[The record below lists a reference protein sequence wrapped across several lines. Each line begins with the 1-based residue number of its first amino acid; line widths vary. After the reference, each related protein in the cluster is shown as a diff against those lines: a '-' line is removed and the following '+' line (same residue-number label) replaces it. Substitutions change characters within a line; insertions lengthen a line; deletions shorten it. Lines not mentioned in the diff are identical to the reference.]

1 MIFNQYWRRLR
12 VGISMNFV
20 ELMIGEKLKEADPA
34 LDIMG
39 SDRKVLQVA
48 CQDFT
53 NYLKF
58 HWNLMG
64 KEANQCELVE
74 KLENLFKEDSSELE
88 AFLTIWIGI
97 WFKKWKERVKLLI
110 GDQNANRWS
119 KISKTISNAEPIWKR
134 LEHKQE
140 LQEIVITTLVKNGEI
155 CGTEILSENLLKMEL
170 GEKRVQ
176 DVSDQERVIIVLNEA
191 LRKAR
196 EMAQSKGPLIFVK
209 IDKGYYNAP
218 NQ

>member
-1 MIFNQYWRRLR
+1 M
-12 VGISMNFV
+12 GISMNFV
-20 ELMIGEKLKEADPA
+20 ELMIGEKLKEADSA

-74 KLENLFKEDSSELE
+74 KLENLFKEDSLELE

-110 GDQNANRWS
+110 GDQNANRWN
-119 KISKTISNAEPIWKR
+119 KISKTLSNAEPIWKR

-170 GEKRVQ
+170 GEKQVQ

-209 IDKGYYNAP
+209 IDKGYYNTP
-218 NQ
+218 SQ

>member
-1 MIFNQYWRRLR
+1 MR
-12 VGISMNFV
+12 MNFV
-20 ELMIGEKLKEADPA
+20 EIMVGEKLKEADPA

-58 HWNLMG
+58 HWNLIG
-64 KEANQCELVE
+64 KEASQCELVE
-74 KLENLFKEDSSELE
+74 RLENLFREDPSELDG
-88 AFLTIWIGI
+88 FLTVWIGI

-110 GDQNANRWS
+110 GEQNASRWS
-119 KISKTISNAEPIWKR
+119 KISKNVSNAEPIWKR
-134 LEHKQE
+134 IENKQE
-140 LQEIVITTLVKNGEI
+140 LQEIVVATLVKNGEI

-176 DVSDQERVIIVLNEA
+176 EPSDKERIFTAVNDA

-209 IDKGYYNAP
+209 IDKGYYNTTSE
-218 NQ
+218 

>member
-1 MIFNQYWRRLR
+1 MLR
-12 VGISMNFV
+12 
-20 ELMIGEKLKEADPA
+20 EKLKDADPA

-58 HWNLMG
+58 HWNLIG
-64 KEANQCELVE
+64 KEASQCELVE
-74 KLENLFKEDSSELE
+74 RLEKLFKEDPSELDE
-88 AFLTIWIGI
+88 FMTVWISI

-110 GDQNANRWS
+110 GDQNANRWN
-119 KISKTISNAEPIWKR
+119 KISKTLSNAEPLWKR
-134 LEHKQE
+134 IEHKQE
-140 LQEIVITTLVKNGEI
+140 LQEVVVATLIKNGEI

-170 GEKRVQ
+170 GEKGLQ
-176 DVSDQERVIIVLNEA
+176 YVSDKERIFAMLNNT

-209 IDKGYYNAP
+209 VDKGYYNAP
-218 NQ
+218 NE

>member
-1 MIFNQYWRRLR
+1 M
-12 VGISMNFV
+12 GISMNFV

-74 KLENLFKEDSSELE
+74 KLENLFKEDSLELE

-110 GDQNANRWS
+110 GDQNANRWN
-119 KISKTISNAEPIWKR
+119 KISKTINNAEPIWKKI
-134 LEHKQE
+134 EHKQE

-176 DVSDQERVIIVLNEA
+176 DVSDKERVFIVLNEA

-218 NQ
+218 SQ

>member
-1 MIFNQYWRRLR
+1 
-12 VGISMNFV
+12 MNFV
-20 ELMIGEKLKEADPA
+20 ELMIGEKLKEADSA

-58 HWNLMG
+58 HWKLMG
-64 KEANQCELVE
+64 KEANQCEVVE
-74 KLENLFKEDSSELE
+74 RLEKISKEDSSELGS
-88 AFLTIWIGI
+88 FLTVWIGI

-110 GDQNANRWS
+110 GDQNASRWN
-119 KISKTISNAEPIWKR
+119 KISKTLTNAEPLWKKI
-134 LEHKQE
+134 ESKQE
-140 LQEIVITTLVKNGEI
+140 LQEIIITTLVKNGEI

-170 GEKRVQ
+170 GEKHVQELSDRDRVFA
-176 DVSDQERVIIVLNEA
+176 VVNEA

-196 EMAQSKGPLIFVK
+196 EMSQSKGPLIFVK
-209 IDKGYYNAP
+209 IDKGYYNTTSD
-218 NQ
+218 

>member
-1 MIFNQYWRRLR
+1 MERASA
-12 VGISMNFV
+12 GIMMNFV
-20 ELMIGEKLKEADPA
+20 EIMLGEKLKDADPA

-58 HWNLMG
+58 HWNLIG

-74 KLENLFKEDSSELE
+74 KLEKLFKEDAAELE
-88 AFLTIWIGI
+88 AFLTVWTGI

-110 GDQNANRWS
+110 GNQNANKWN
-119 KISKTISNAEPIWKR
+119 KMSKTLADVEPMWRKI
-134 LEHKQE
+134 EQKQE
-140 LQEIVITTLVKNGEI
+140 LQEVVVSTLIKNGEV
-155 CGTEILSENLLKMEL
+155 CGTEILAENLLKMEL
-170 GEKRVQ
+170 GEKNLQ
-176 DVSDQERVIIVLNEA
+176 DFNDKERLFATLNNA

-196 EMAQSKGPLIFVK
+196 EMAQSRGPLIFVK
-209 IDKGYYNAP
+209 IDKGYYNAL
-218 NQ
+218 NE

>member
-1 MIFNQYWRRLR
+1 
-12 VGISMNFV
+12 MNFV
-20 ELMIGEKLKEADPA
+20 EIMIGEKLKEADTA

-58 HWNLMG
+58 HWNLIG
-64 KEANQCELVE
+64 KEASQCELVE
-74 KLENLFKEDSSELE
+74 RLENLFREDPSELDG
-88 AFLTIWIGI
+88 FLTVWIGI

-110 GDQNANRWS
+110 GDQNASRWS
-119 KISKTISNAEPIWKR
+119 KISKNVSNAEPVWKR
-134 LEHKQE
+134 IENKQE
-140 LQEIVITTLVKNGEI
+140 LLEIVVATLIKNGEI

-170 GEKRVQ
+170 GEKGVQ
-176 DVSDQERVIIVLNEA
+176 DPSDKERVFTAVNDA

-209 IDKGYYNAP
+209 IDKGYYNTP
-218 NQ
+218 S

>member
-1 MIFNQYWRRLR
+1 M
-12 VGISMNFV
+12 GISMNFV
-20 ELMIGEKLKEADPA
+20 ELMIGEKLKEADSA

-64 KEANQCELVE
+64 KEANQCELAE
-74 KLENLFKEDSSELE
+74 KLDNLFKEETLELE

-110 GDQNANRWS
+110 GDQNGNRWN

-170 GEKRVQ
+170 GEKKVQ
-176 DVSDQERVIIVLNEA
+176 DVSDKERTFIVLNEA

-209 IDKGYYNAP
+209 IDKGYYNTP
-218 NQ
+218 SQ

>member
-1 MIFNQYWRRLR
+1 MVLIGEGFGA
-12 VGISMNFV
+12 GIRMNFV
-20 ELMIGEKLKEADPA
+20 ELMIGEKLKDADPA

-53 NYLKF
+53 NFLKF
-58 HWNLMG
+58 HWDLIG
-64 KEANQCELVE
+64 REASQCELVE
-74 KLENLFKEDSSELE
+74 RLEAVFKEDSSELE
-88 AFLTIWIGI
+88 AFLTVWIGI

-110 GDQNANRWS
+110 GDQNATRWN
-119 KISKTISNAEPIWKR
+119 KISKTLTSAEPLWKR
-134 LEHKQE
+134 IDHKQE
-140 LQEIVITTLVKNGEI
+140 LQEIIITTLLKNGEI

-176 DVSDQERVIIVLNEA
+176 ELNEREQVFTIVNEA

-196 EMAQSKGPLIFVK
+196 EMSQSKGPLIFVK
-209 IDKGYYNAP
+209 VDKGYYNSP
-218 NQ
+218 S